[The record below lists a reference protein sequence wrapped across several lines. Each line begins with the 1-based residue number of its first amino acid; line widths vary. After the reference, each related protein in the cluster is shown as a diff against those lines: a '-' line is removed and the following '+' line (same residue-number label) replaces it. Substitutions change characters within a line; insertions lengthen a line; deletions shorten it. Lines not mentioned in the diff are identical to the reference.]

1 MKIKFE
7 NVCFSY
13 HSNLPEKRDVLKN
26 INFELATGEC
36 IGIIGP
42 SGSGKTT
49 LLQHFTGLLRPSSGK
64 IFVDHQDIWSKG
76 YSLSDLRR
84 KIGLVFQFPESQL
97 FEETV
102 AADVG
107 FGPKALG
114 LTDAEIHTRVDE
126 ALRLVG
132 MNSDTFSERS
142 PLHLSEGEKRRVAI
156 AGVLAMAPNVLILD
170 EPTACLDPAGVKL
183 VLQILERLHQQGITI
198 VMVTHNLE
206 AILQLVSR
214 SLIMNHGEILFDG
227 AKDELFSNP
236 ATLALIDIE
245 LPRVQRFSHYLHKLE
260 ILSTGNYYS
269 PVALLDEINNLKNS
283 DHRRAKLNCF

>member
-13 HSNLPEKRDVLKN
+13 NSKLPEKREVLKN
-26 INFELATGEC
+26 INFEMATGEC

-76 YSLSDLRR
+76 YSLNDLRR

-102 AADVG
+102 AADVA

-114 LTDAEIHTRVDE
+114 LSDDEIDLRVDE
-126 ALRLVG
+126 TLKLVG
-132 MNSDTFSERS
+132 MNSDTISERS

-156 AGVLAMAPNVLILD
+156 AGVLAMAPDVLILD
-170 EPTACLDPAGVKL
+170 EPTACLDPVGVKL
-183 VLQILERLHQQGITI
+183 VLQILEQLHQQDITI

-206 AILQLVSR
+206 AIVQLVSR
-214 SLIMNHGEILFDG
+214 ILIMNRGEILFDG
-227 AKDELFSNP
+227 AKDELFFNP
-236 ATLALIDIE
+236 AILAMVDLE
-245 LPRVQRFSHYLHKLE
+245 PPRVLRFSQYLHKLE
-260 ILSTGNYYS
+260 ILSTCNSYS
-269 PVALLDEINNLKNS
+269 PVALIEQIKKLKNS
-283 DHRRAKLNCF
+283 DH